1 MARPYSNDLRER
13 VVGSVERVPEAG
25 ARKAVSY
32 YSVPVSAL
40 LLTRRGRR
48 SISCCITCKPIIAIA
63 MPAEAHSTV
72 ARPPKWSASQ
82 PHVC

>member
-32 YSVPVSAL
+32 YSVRVSAL
-40 LLTRRGRR
+40 LLTRRPEVDLMLHHLQANHSHRHAGRG
-48 SISCCITCKPIIAIA
+48 A
-63 MPAEAHSTV
+63 
-72 ARPPKWSASQ
+72 
-82 PHVC
+82 